1 MVYNFPH
8 LNCFWFLL
16 IFCSVL
22 QFIGYGTEES
32 ILVLQ
37 TCFDQL
43 NFQWKD
49 YKNIQLEPIFVSIF
63 RNILNRPNFST
74 LLCQSIKS
82 LSVNEDLLD
91 SLCKAMQLGASERIV
106 LGLALSESENAD
118 IRMCGMSHLISIYK
132 KRDMLYNAD
141 TVFNSSSILFSFN
154 VFCLFNK

>member
-49 YKNIQLEPIFVSIF
+49 YKNIQLEPIFVSTF

-91 SLCKAMQLGASERIV
+91 SLCKAMQLAASERIV

-118 IRMCGMSHLISIYK
+118 VRMCGMSHLISIYK